1 MGSANEKPMM
11 DRNCD
16 AHTSAICCFQ
26 DRDIEA
32 RSLPDSTALGKSRRH
47 SRRHSALAP
56 SPSSF
61 YSPPNMAPSRETQD
75 GAPGRKAPPP
85 GNAIPARGRY
95 RPKRNPSIP
104 PQPTIK
110 SHTIRLLIGT
120 AIGAAV
126 MLVLLMLAVKY
137 AQRDWNQKNQRA
149 WAVSQ
154 ARRDARVT
162 TDSPAPEKTSIPG
175 EIFRPLPGATRRHL
189 RRLSSDPLLANHWL
203 LFARGLSDRTRPDF
217 VIASL
222 RMAMAVGGED
232 AGMKNDLGVVYLQQR
247 RLREANQQFRAAEQI
262 RPGFPPARY
271 NLALCAISERNPILA
286 TRLLGQYL
294 GQRPDDITALR
305 LQSTLLTQLGRPE
318 DALRMLER
326 FLKSQSPEHPL
337 FLEAATLA
345 ARLGQSGNALRYLD
359 TAMNGNSIQ
368 SVVRTYQSPTFRDI
382 RLSGE
387 GDALATRIAGKARAA
402 FGSPVTPADVQPLRA
417 TTPDAKVR

>member
-1 MGSANEKPMM
+1 
-11 DRNCD
+11 
-16 AHTSAICCFQ
+16 
-26 DRDIEA
+26 
-32 RSLPDSTALGKSRRH
+32 
-47 SRRHSALAP
+47 
-56 SPSSF
+56 
-61 YSPPNMAPSRETQD
+61 MAPSHETQD
-75 GAPGRKAPPP
+75 GAPGRKTPPS

-95 RPKRNPSIP
+95 RPRRNPAIP

-110 SHTIRLLIGT
+110 SHTIRLLTGT

-137 AQRDWNQKNQRA
+137 AQRDWNQKNQQA
-149 WAVSQ
+149 WASSQ
-154 ARRDARVT
+154 ARRAAQT
-162 TDSPAPEKTSIPG
+162 ATSSTAPAE
-175 EIFRPLPGATRRHL
+175 PLVHGKPFPPPPGATRRYL

-203 LFARGLSDRTRPDF
+203 LFARALSDRTRPDF
-217 VIASL
+217 GIASL

-247 RLREANQQFRAAEQI
+247 RLREANQQFRAADQI
-262 RPGFPPARY
+262 RPGFAPARY
-271 NLALCAISERNPILA
+271 NLALCAINERNPILA

-294 GQRPDDITALR
+294 GQRPGDITALR
-305 LQSTLLTQLGRPE
+305 LQANLLTQLGRPE

-326 FLKSQSPEHPL
+326 YLKSQSPEHPL

-345 ARLGQSGNALRYLD
+345 ARLGQNGNALRYLE

-368 SVVRTYQSPTFRDI
+368 AVVRTYQSATFRDI

-402 FGSPVTPADVQPLRA
+402 FSAPATSEDVQPLRA
-417 TTPDAKVR
+417 TTPDAKIR